1 MIEKLEKDGLDDQ
14 SLREIG
20 KKWGYYLLPEQ
31 HHGSPGYSGLLISVP
46 NKPTGKH
53 FDPERL
59 YLCLRSEAG
68 IAQRGALSRLALPLT
83 SEHVCPGKLTLHDR
97 FDKRIEFFT
106 FGGSLEP
113 LSGETEDL
121 IILHRS
127 PAPILELTEQQE
139 TVPDQLAANT
149 ESLTSQIRAKWG
161 RDDEG
166 FDRRWAAVDPL
177 QFYQAALQSLLLLWH
192 ERPET
197 WGEVHYQCYETL
209 LREKEWLIAHDQWP
223 TKPPSLEDLLSPG

>member
-1 MIEKLEKDGLDDQ
+1 MTEKLEKDGLDEQ

-31 HHGSPGYSGLLISVP
+31 HYGSPGHSGLLISIP

-59 YLCLRSEAG
+59 YLCLRSETG
-68 IAQRGALSRLALPLT
+68 IARQRALSRLALPLT

-113 LSGETEDL
+113 LSGETEEL
-121 IILHRS
+121 ILLHRS

-139 TVPDQLAANT
+139 TVPDQLAAET
-149 ESLTSQIRAKWG
+149 EALIGQIRAKWG

-166 FDRRWAAVDPL
+166 LDRRLAEVDPL
-177 QFYQAALQSLLLLWH
+177 QFYQATMQSLLRLWH
-192 ERPET
+192 ERPDAREK
-197 WGEVHYQCYETL
+197 VHQQCCETL
-209 LREKEWLIAHDQWP
+209 LREKEWLIAHDRWP
-223 TKPPSLEDLLSPG
+223 AKLPSLEDLLSPG